1 MHFIVKLRNECA
13 LSLVSFFFLPH
24 FYLFPS
30 NSIVPTLPSSDTN
43 RHHCTHINTSK
54 NRHLDHYITHP
65 TIFIFFTYILLVSLF
80 LQVSSHGYWWNLE
93 LGNMWSRKY
102 ERNQKKMKDEIMDNI
117 CHVTLLPSFLTCC
130 FHIGQQRLIWLS
142 NVHIER
148 FMATTPLAHP

>member
-1 MHFIVKLRNECA
+1 MCLISCL
-13 LSLVSFFFLPH
+13 FFLSPH

-80 LQVSSHGYWWNLE
+80 LQDYSHGYWWNLE
-93 LGNMWSRKY
+93 LGSMWSRKY
-102 ERNQKKMKDEIMDNI
+102 ERNQKKDERWNYGQYMSCNS
-117 CHVTLLPSFLTCC
+117 PSFLPHLLLPHRPTKAD
-130 FHIGQQRLIWLS
+130 L
-142 NVHIER
+142 
-148 FMATTPLAHP
+148 T